1 MYTVKS
7 YSNITKVVSI
17 AVLMNATYAVADT
30 SETNFVS
37 KFDTQTNFMV
47 SAIITGKLEK
57 INSVSRELSIV
68 DSTGAISNEFPY
80 PRTELGR
87 KLLEHRRNALA
98 RGMKLLTADEINLM
112 VNEERGNF
120 S

>member
-1 MYTVKS
+1 MSTVKS
-7 YSNITKVVSI
+7 YLNVTKVVSI
-17 AVLMNATYAVADT
+17 AVLMNATYAVTDA
-30 SETNFVS
+30 SATNFVS
-37 KFDTQTNFMV
+37 EFDTLTNFKV
-47 SAIITGKLEK
+47 SAIVTGKLEK
-57 INSVSRELSIV
+57 VNTVSRELSIV

-87 KLLEHRRNALA
+87 KLLEHRRKALA
-98 RGMKLLTADEINLM
+98 RGIKLLTADEINLM